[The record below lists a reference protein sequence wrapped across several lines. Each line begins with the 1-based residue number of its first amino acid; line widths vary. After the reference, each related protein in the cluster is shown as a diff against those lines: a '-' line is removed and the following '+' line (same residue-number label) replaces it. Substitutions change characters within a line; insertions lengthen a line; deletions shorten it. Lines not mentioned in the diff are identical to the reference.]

1 MLGQH
6 EVPLAGCELNLRAC
20 LKQLSDST
28 EPGLCLCGLSCPRV
42 TLLLCRFHVQN
53 QTQQHQQTT
62 GQAQAQNQQQTV
74 AQQAT
79 SQQTSAQTNGT
90 TGATGGTVGGA
101 LQHGQ
106 DQAPAN
112 KKPRIGPSGAP
123 TATGMLQ
130 SEYQVS
136 VTLSGMQSPASSHP
150 LETNRNDPRTF
161 PQQITQQSDRECEC
175 VGVRSKY
182 AKCFSFAA

>member
-1 MLGQH
+1 MFGFLILGQH
-6 EVPLAGCELNLRAC
+6 GVPLGAC

-28 EPGLCLCGLSCPRV
+28 EPELCLCGVSCPRV
-42 TLLLCRFHVQN
+42 TLSLCRFHVQN

-101 LQHGQ
+101 LQHSQ
-106 DQAPAN
+106 DQGPAN

-136 VTLSGMQSPASSHP
+136 VTLSGMTECVASSHP

-161 PQQITQQSDRECEC
+161 PQQITQQLDR
-175 VGVRSKY
+175 
-182 AKCFSFAA
+182 A